1 MPTPVFDTPPSRLRR
16 TLLGT
21 CLAPL
26 AGPMRAQTNMV
37 DSEGRPVRAIEV
49 PYVATPDRVV
59 SAMLDLAG
67 VGHDDVVYDLGCG
80 DGRLVVAA
88 ARERGARGVGVEIDR
103 ELVALARARA
113 AQAGVSDRVR
123 FEEGDLFEL
132 DLRPATVVMMYLS
145 DDLNTRLWPRL
156 RSQLRRGARVV
167 SHRFIVRDVPADKSV
182 DAYDA
187 RLHMWT
193 MR

>member
-1 MPTPVFDTPPSRLRR
+1 MHTPARATRAGTRRR
-16 TLLGT
+16 TLLGLGLLPLAR
-21 CLAPL
+21 LAP
-26 AGPMRAQTNMV
+26 AQTNMV

-49 PYVATPDRVV
+49 PFVATPDRIA

-67 VGHDDVVYDLGCG
+67 VTRDDTVYDLGCG
-80 DGRLVVAA
+80 DGRLVIAA
-88 ARERGARGVGVEIDR
+88 ARERGARGVGVEIDHT
-103 ELVALARARA
+103 LVELARVRA
-113 AQAGVSDRVR
+113 AQAGVPERVR

-156 RSQLRRGARVV
+156 RRQLRRGSRVV
-167 SHRFIVRDVPADKSV
+167 SHRFIVREVPAERSIDV
-182 DAYDA
+182 HDA
-187 RLHMWT
+187 RLHLWT